1 MGGYMKKG
9 EKIVAIIVVVLI
21 AGFGVIQ
28 LIPVDRTNP
37 PVESEI
43 QAPLEVKAILKVS
56 CYDCHSHE
64 INWPWYSRVAPVSWL
79 IASDAAEAREKIN
92 FSTWNRY
99 TPERQVHLIAEAM
112 DEIREGGMPP
122 WYYSWKHPGSEVT
135 SDELKVLEAWAKQY
149 AKPGQKMVD

>member
-1 MGGYMKKG
+1 VKHTYG
-9 EKIVAIIVVVLI
+9 ERGHVSV
-21 AGFGVIQ
+21 
-28 LIPVDRTNP
+28 P
-37 PVESEI
+37 P
-43 QAPLEVKAILKVS
+43 PEVKEILKVS

-64 INWPWYSRVAPVSWL
+64 TVWPWYSRIAPVSWL
-79 IASDAAEAREKIN
+79 IASDREEGRGKLN

-135 SDELKVLEAWAKQY
+135 SDELKVLEAWAQEY
-149 AKPGQKMVD
+149 AKPGQKKGD